1 MPRAASKAPMRPAS
15 LFASTGWPDGATRRA
30 GVGLIWEEGLLFH
43 DDAISRDMR
52 CGTNGRP
59 VEGNGSVAEGGS
71 WTYGDLVD
79 FEHPILEGV
88 GLENG

>member
-1 MPRAASKAPMRPAS
+1 MPRAASKAPTRPAG
-15 LFASTGWPDGATRRA
+15 LFVSTGWPDSATRRA

-43 DDAISRDMR
+43 DDAIGCDMR
-52 CGTNGRP
+52 AGTDKRT
-59 VEGNGSVAEGGS
+59 VEGNGSVAESGS
-71 WTYGDLVD
+71 RTNGDLID